1 MEFKLM
7 IARSK
12 SIAPQEH
19 SNLARYHS
27 PRQGDG
33 AVGLLFDDMVC
44 RLTCYASILLY
55 GVEWPLC
62 GGLALRAFVVWRAC
76 RAYAFMY
83 SSGSWSSQ
91 GVQVSRK
98 DLWRSSPI

>member
-1 MEFKLM
+1 MELNLM
-7 IARSK
+7 LARSK
-12 SIAPQEH
+12 SMAPQEH
-19 SNLARYHS
+19 SKLARYHS

-33 AVGLLFDDMVC
+33 AASLLFNGIVC
-44 RLTCYASILLY
+44 RFTCYVSILLY

-62 GGLALRAFVVWRAC
+62 GGLALRAFVVWHAC
-76 RAYAFMY
+76 RAYLFMY

-98 DLWRSSPI
+98 DLRRSSPI